1 MPAWKGLVWERYCG
15 ENVMIFLVSGILD
28 VFENCVEIVHAFA
41 IQKSDIP
48 DETGYATSGKC
59 TSRESDENNLISWD
73 VIGGYE

>member
-1 MPAWKGLVWERYCG
+1 MPAWKRLIWGRYCG
-15 ENVMIFLVSGILD
+15 EDVVIFLVPGILY
-28 VFENCVEIVHAFA
+28 VFKNCVEILHAVA

-59 TSRESDENNLISWD
+59 TPRESDENNLISWD